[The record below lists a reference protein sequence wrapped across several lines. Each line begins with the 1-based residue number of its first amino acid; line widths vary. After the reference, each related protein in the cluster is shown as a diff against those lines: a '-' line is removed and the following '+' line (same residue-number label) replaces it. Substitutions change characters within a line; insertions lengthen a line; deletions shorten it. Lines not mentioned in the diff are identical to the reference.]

1 MRTWTSRAG
10 AALLTAGLA
19 LGLSTAVVTVGAAPA
34 GAALVPYAGC
44 PFHFGDFADEGA
56 AGTLYFTL
64 DVLANNS
71 AERCTT
77 AVTFTASV
85 SATGAAYTNVAND
98 PLTAT
103 QTVTFTPGRLVP
115 VLAVRWTGLH
125 CADPAGPGTVRI
137 EALGLVRAAFSVSPS
152 TCGGEPGSTLESFPI
167 TAPSEVGIAPTPDD
181 HGYRTVD
188 SRGAITS
195 EGDATVIVAAPSNAP
210 VVAIAT
216 APTGSGVWTAAADG
230 GVFAYGSAHF
240 HGSLGA
246 VHLNAPVV
254 GMAATPDGGG
264 YWLVASDGGVFAF
277 GDAGF
282 HGSMGALHLN
292 APVVGMAATP
302 DGHGYY
308 LVAADGG
315 VFAFGDARFAGS
327 MGSVILNASMVAI
340 AAGPHGGYWL
350 LASDDG
356 VFAFGGAPFEGRIT
370 GAGSTVDYEQSAIAA
385 TATGLGYW
393 TLRAD
398 EFVDHF
404 GDAGAFGTCPC

>member
-1 MRTWTSRAG
+1 MRRWTSRVG
-10 AALLTAGLA
+10 AALLASGLA
-19 LGLSTAVVTVGAAPA
+19 LAASAALGAPPA
-34 GAALVPYAGC
+34 SAALVPVAGC
-44 PFHFGDFADEGA
+44 PFHFGTFSEQGA
-56 AGTLYFTL
+56 AGTLVFVL
-64 DVLANNS
+64 DVLPQNPS
-71 AERCTT
+71 ERCTT
-77 AVTFTASV
+77 PVTFTASV
-85 SATGAAYTNVAND
+85 TATGAAYTNIAHD

-115 VLAVRWTGLH
+115 VIAVSWSGLH

-137 EALGLVRAAFSVSPS
+137 TVGGEVRAVFAVNPS
-152 TCGGEPGSTLESFPI
+152 TCGGGPGSTLASFPL
-167 TAPSEVGIAPTPDD
+167 SEASQVGIAPTPDG

-188 SRGAITS
+188 SSGVITS
-195 EGDATVIVAAPSNAP
+195 KGDATVIEGAPSNAP

-216 APTGSGVWTAAADG
+216 APTGNGVWTAAADG
-230 GVFAYGSAHF
+230 GVFAYGSARF

-246 VHLNAPVV
+246 LHLNAPVV

-277 GDAGF
+277 GDAHF
-282 HGSMGALHLN
+282 SGSLGALHLN

-315 VFAFGDARFAGS
+315 VFAFGDAHFDGS
-327 MGSVILNASMVAI
+327 MGSVILNAPVVAI
-340 AAGPHGGYWL
+340 AAAPQGGYWL

-356 VFAFGGAPFEGRIT
+356 VFAFGAAPFEGRLSGVGLT
-370 GAGSTVDYEQSAIAA
+370 QDLERSAIAA
-385 TATGLGYW
+385 TISGHGYW

-398 EFVDHF
+398 GLVDHF
-404 GDAGAFGTCPC
+404 GDAAAL